1 MPSVEVVLNGRRYAI
16 ACADGQQRHVAN
28 VAKMVDSRMRELA
41 ADFAQADEVRLLV
54 MTCLFMADE
63 LNAEAETRAA
73 RAREMAD
80 AIVAVGRR
88 ELREDGYQ
96 EGFDDGRA
104 DGLAEVAA
112 VAEATEALAERV
124 EAAAA
129 RLESGAAPEAIVASG
144 VQS

>member
-1 MPSVEVVLNGRRYAI
+1 MPSVEVELNGRRYAI
-16 ACADGQQRHVAN
+16 ACAEGQENHVGD
-28 VAKMVDSRMRELA
+28 VARMVDSRMRELA
-41 ADFAQADEVRLLV
+41 AGFRQVDETRLLV

-80 AIVAVGRR
+80 AIVAVGRQ

-96 EGFDDGRA
+96 AGFEDGRA
-104 DGLAEVAA
+104 EGLAEVEAMAA
-112 VAEATEALAERV
+112 ATDALAARV

-129 RLESGAAPEAIVASG
+129 RLEGDAEAIVPPPARP
-144 VQS
+144 